1 MRARRHALGHASH
14 RPFGAGAPLAAC
26 LVWTAAGGQEA
37 QVAPGLTPEPADV
50 SYAVHGQL
58 TYTEQEVDR
67 FRAPYQGTNS
77 LTPDRGQETVDATL
91 YLGYR
96 PWGGAELWVNP
107 EVDQGRGLDNTLGV
121 AGFPSGEAYKVGRN
135 RPYFRLHR
143 LFIRQTHDLSDDAEV
158 VDGGANQLGGSRAK
172 DRWVITVG
180 KMSVTDIFDTNQYA
194 HDPRGDFLNWSAID
208 AGSLDYAADA
218 WGYTVGAAA
227 ELYRSSWVVRGG
239 IFDLSDV
246 PNSTHL
252 QSGFHQFQWL
262 GEVEHHH
269 TLGAMPGKLQT
280 TLYQSY
286 GHMALLADAVAA
298 AGSAG
303 TNPLPA
309 SVRGYRSRSGVS
321 LNIEQALT
329 SDIAVFARAG
339 AASGNVEAYEFTDID
354 RSVVGGLS
362 ARGTHWRRAGD
373 VAGFAYV
380 QNRISTV
387 RQEYLDAGGLGILVG
402 DGRLPHA
409 GPESIA
415 EAYYNASLAPWA
427 NVSVDVQRIS
437 NPAYNRDRGPVSV
450 FAVRV
455 HLQF

>member
-1 MRARRHALGHASH
+1 MGPALH
-14 RPFGAGAPLAAC
+14 RPLGGFAALTAC
-26 LVWTAAGGQEA
+26 LLWTAAGGQEA
-37 QVAPGLTPEPADV
+37 QVAPWQSPGPTGVAYGL
-50 SYAVHGQL
+50 HGQL
-58 TYTEQEVDR
+58 TYVEQEVDR

-96 PWGGAELWVNP
+96 LWGGAELWANP
-107 EVDQGRGLDNTLGV
+107 EIDQGRGLDDTLGV

-135 RPYFRLHR
+135 RPYLRLHR
-143 LFIRQTHDLSDDAEV
+143 LFIRQTHDLGRDAEV
-158 VDGGANQLGGSRAK
+158 VDGGPNQLGGARAK

-180 KMSVTDIFDTNQYA
+180 KMSVADIFDTNQYA
-194 HDPRGDFLNWSAID
+194 HDPRGDFLNWSVID
-208 AGSLDYAADA
+208 TGSLDYAADA
-218 WGYTVGAAA
+218 WGYTVGVAA
-227 ELYRSSWVVRGG
+227 ELYRSSWVVRSG

-280 TLYQSY
+280 TIYQSY
-286 GHMALLADAVAA
+286 GNMALLADAIAA
-298 AGSAG
+298 AGSAS
-303 TNPLPA
+303 TNPPLA

-321 LNIEQALT
+321 VNVEQSLT
-329 SDIAVFARAG
+329 SDITLFARAG
-339 AASGNVEAYEFTDID
+339 SASGNVEAYEFTDID
-354 RSVVGGLS
+354 RSVMGGLS
-362 ARGTHWRRAGD
+362 ARGARWRRADD

-380 QNRISTV
+380 QNRISTI
-387 RQEYLDAGGLGILVG
+387 RQEYFGEGGLGILVG
-402 DGRLPHA
+402 DGRLPHP
-409 GPESIA
+409 GPEGIA

-427 NVSVDVQRIS
+427 NVSVDAQRIS

-455 HLQF
+455 RLQF